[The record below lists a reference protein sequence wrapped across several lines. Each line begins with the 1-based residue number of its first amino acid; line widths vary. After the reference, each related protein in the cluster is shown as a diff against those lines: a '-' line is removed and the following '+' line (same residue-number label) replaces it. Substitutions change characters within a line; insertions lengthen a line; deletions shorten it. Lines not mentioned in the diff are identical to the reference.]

1 MRIGSI
7 ELFDCRSELC
17 GQPLYTGESKSQNS
31 ARRLALVLLLS
42 LAITAGG
49 YGQGGITGAIS
60 GRVQDPSG
68 AVIPNATIQV
78 VDQATGVTAR
88 TTRSGSNGDF
98 SAPLLMPGGYRLT
111 ATAPGFATA
120 TAEGIQV
127 KVTETTSVVV
137 TLRIGVVKQEVSVSG
152 VATAVQLDSAATGE
166 TIQSHTVRNLP
177 LSTGNFLTLLALST
191 GASTDLFP
199 SSNVGRG
206 TVTLNVN
213 GERPSNNNYQLEGIG
228 ANDFNLP
235 VTDNVP
241 LPNPDVIGQFKTQT
255 SLYDASQG
263 RNGGGDIQVLMKSGT
278 DHYHGDVYEFF
289 RNDDLNA
296 NDFFLNASGQ
306 PRPILRQNQ
315 FGASFGGPVPK
326 IKNFFFFGNY
336 QGARASSGISAGTFI
351 STQIPV
357 LPTQRDSSTLI
368 SDFFPGGLPSG
379 YNSLDPSALAFLNL
393 PASKCPG
400 FNDGTYCLPSL
411 PGAAGITNG
420 AVNLATITRSLAGPF
435 TDNQF
440 TIDLD
445 KTLSSK
451 DRIEGRWFY
460 DQSTS
465 VQPFGEAST
474 LPFTETYPDFNR
486 FLKVGWT
493 HVFSPTTTNVAR
505 FGFSRFGFADT
516 PSQPILLSDISAT
529 RGNSDQFPGAYKPI
543 VEAAFP
549 SGIGPDVND
558 NRGGHFNTFVYA
570 DDATHV
576 SGKHLLRFGGEYD
589 RYQLNRYNYFASFG
603 SVTFAATP
611 AAGGLPAL
619 NGFQNW
625 LLGRV
630 TTTQGQAGFANV
642 YFRDGD
648 AALYFQ
654 DDYKITRGLTFNL
667 GVRWEG
673 MGNSYDKQ
681 NHLGNFAGLGDGEP
695 GPIHIIHPAGTPR
708 VGTPG
713 VTNCTLVQCF
723 DPTNF
728 APRFGFAWDIFGN
741 GETAL
746 RGGYGIYF
754 SRVSNQS
761 SLQTFGGLPFQLP
774 VSASPLSVTPQNPF
788 PNFPPISNFPLPT
801 DQVVPKLIAFDGG
814 TGSPIFGSADGTPL
828 GGYFYFPVRKFN
840 VPYSEQWNMTIQHQL
855 KKGWIAQIGYV
866 GSRGVK
872 LLGPG
877 RPLNPGQ
884 ICTTSTPCTIPSSI
898 GQGVTVPGGTPGTV
912 KNSDG
917 SITISQSTP
926 DNIDARVP
934 PLYMGLANSRGF
946 FQENQGFSIY
956 HSLQASLS
964 HQWGNGVYL
973 QASYTYSRTMDNGSG
988 SQYGDELSGL
998 IQFGDLF
1005 NPRSNYGP
1013 ADFDRTHRLVI
1024 SYTYQLPFARMLHV
1038 ANHGA
1043 GLLADGWAIN
1053 GLTTFQS
1060 NLPIL
1065 LWDSSA
1071 LSLEDT
1077 DGVNLNNFATLAP
1090 GIKLSDIPTQGST
1103 ESRLNNWLNLNAFQ
1117 VGGNCVNNQ
1126 NQIVSASDPNCSG
1139 YAALGNVS
1147 RNNFRGPFETNWD
1160 FSLSKETRLTEKA
1173 NLEFRAEFFNVFN
1186 HPAFQD
1192 PSAGG
1197 YSGSAVGNY
1206 GEVDVSSGSS
1216 AITSTLNGPRVIQL
1230 ALRIVF

>member
-1 MRIGSI
+1 MKPNFLELPRHRCEPESYSVHTYQPKSFNLSRMFLMALILNSI
-7 ELFDCRSELC
+7 LTVS
-17 GQPLYTGESKSQNS
+17 
-31 ARRLALVLLLS
+31 
-42 LAITAGG
+42 G

-68 AVIPNATIQV
+68 AIIPNAKIQV
-78 VDQATGVTAR
+78 INQATGVTAR
-88 TTRSGSNGDF
+88 TTQSGSNGDF
-98 SAPLLMPGGYRLT
+98 SLPLLTPAAYRVV

-120 TAEGIQV
+120 TATDIQV
-127 KVTETTSVVV
+127 KVTETTEVVI
-137 TLRIGVVKQEVSVSG
+137 TLRIGVVKQNVT
-152 VATAVQLDSAATGE
+152 VAGAAAAVQLNSAATGE
-166 TIQSHTVRNLP
+166 TIQAETVRNLP
-177 LSTGNFLTLLALST
+177 LSTGNFLTLLALSP
-191 GASTDLFP
+191 GANTDLFP

-206 TVTLNVN
+206 TVTLNVD
-213 GERPSNNNYQLEGIG
+213 GERPANNNYELEGVN

-241 LPNPDVIGQFKTQT
+241 LPNPDVIAQFKTQT

-263 RNGGGDIQVLMKSGT
+263 RNGGGNIQVLMKSGT

-296 NDFFLNASGQ
+296 NDFFLNASSQ

-326 IKNFFFFGNY
+326 IKDFFFFGNY

-351 STQIPV
+351 SSQIPV
-357 LPTQRDSSTLI
+357 LPMDRSPGTLI
-368 SDFFPGGLPSG
+368 ADFFPGGLPSG
-379 YNSLDPSALAFLNL
+379 YTSLDPAALAFLNL

-400 FNDGTYCLPSL
+400 FSDSTHCLPSL
-411 PGAAGITNG
+411 PGTAGITAG
-420 AVNLATITRSLAGPF
+420 AVNLATLTRSLAGPF
-435 TDNQF
+435 TDNQY

-445 KTLSSK
+445 KTISSK

-474 LPFTETYPDFNR
+474 LPFTETYPNFNR
-486 FLKVGWT
+486 FLKLGWT
-493 HVFSPTTTNVAR
+493 HVFSADTTNEAR
-505 FGFSRFGFADT
+505 FGFNRFGFANT
-516 PSQPILLSDISAT
+516 PTQPILLSDISAT
-529 RGNSDQFPGAYKPI
+529 RGNSAQFPGAYKPI
-543 VEAAFP
+543 IQAAFP

-558 NRGGHFNTFVYA
+558 NRGGHFNSFVLA

-576 SGKHLLRFGGEYD
+576 MGRHLLRFGGEYD
-589 RYQLNRYNYFASFG
+589 RYQLNRYNFFASFG
-603 SVTFAATP
+603 SVTFDATP
-611 AAGGLPAL
+611 AGGGLPAL

-648 AALYFQ
+648 SALYFQ
-654 DDYKITRGLTFNL
+654 DDYKVAQRLTLNL

-673 MGNSYDKQ
+673 MGFSYDKQ
-681 NHLGNFAGLGDGEP
+681 NHLANFVGLGDDQP
-695 GPIHIIHPAGTPR
+695 GPIHIIHPAATPR

-713 VTNCTLVQCF
+713 VSNCTLVQCF

-728 APRFGFAWDIFGN
+728 APRFGFAWDVFGD
-741 GETAL
+741 GKTAL

-761 SLQTFGGLPFQLP
+761 SLQTFGGLPFQEP
-774 VSASPLSVTPQNPF
+774 VSASPLSVTPENPF
-788 PNFPPISNFPLPT
+788 PSFPPISDFPLPT
-801 DQVVPKLIAFDGG
+801 DQVVPKLIAFDGA
-814 TGSPIFGSADGTPL
+814 TGAPIFASADGSPL
-828 GGYFYFPVRKFN
+828 SGFFFFPVRNFN
-840 VPYSEQWNMTIQHQL
+840 VPYSEQWNMTIQHQI
-855 KKGWIAQIGYV
+855 KGGWIAQIGYV

-877 RPLNPGQ
+877 RPLNPGLN
-884 ICTTSTPCTIPSSI
+884 CTTSTPCNIPASI
-898 GQGVTVPGGTPGTV
+898 GNGVTVPAGTPGTI

-917 SITISQSTP
+917 SITITQSTA

-934 PLYMGLANSRGF
+934 PRYMGLATSRGF
-946 FQENQGFSIY
+946 FQENQGFSFY
-956 HSLQASLS
+956 HSLQASVS
-964 HQWGNGVYL
+964 HQWANGLYL
-973 QASYTYSRTMDNGSG
+973 QASYTYARTMDNGSG
-988 SQYGDELSGL
+988 SQYGDELNGL

-1024 SYTYQLPFARMLHV
+1024 SYDYQLPFAKMFHI

-1043 GLLADGWAIN
+1043 GLLANGWAIN

-1060 NLPIL
+1060 NLPFL

-1077 DGVNLNNFATLAP
+1077 DGVNASNFATLAP
-1090 GIKLSDIPTQGST
+1090 GMTLSNVPTHGST
-1103 ESRLNNWLNLNAFQ
+1103 ESRLDNWVNLNAFQ

-1126 NQIVSASDPNCSG
+1126 NQIVPASDPSCTG
-1139 YAALGNVS
+1139 YAAIGNVS

-1160 FSLSKETRLTEKA
+1160 FSVSKNTHLTERTA
-1173 NLEFRAEFFNVFN
+1173 LEFRAEFFNIFN

-1197 YSGSAVGNY
+1197 YSGSSVGNY

-1216 AITSTLNGPRVIQL
+1216 AITSTLNGPRVIQF